1 MDQPDHAVSSL
12 ALSEALA
19 TNGWLTVDSIL
30 SSSEVQTARVALDEL
45 FEAEADIADDRGWHN
60 EIYRVSYAI
69 IAKHPALFEIALR
82 PKVVA
87 LARDLIGTDCVL
99 ASANGIDIM
108 ANSTGQRLHRDHRET
123 TPGRTLYLHIV
134 CALDSFR
141 TETGATLVVN
151 ASHRQP
157 LAERSPDEISASEKT
172 LRVEVAPGA
181 TVVFD
186 GCVVHGAGPN
196 STSERRRALHLF
208 FAKPWVQPH
217 WDFPAMF
224 AHRESE
230 LTDDQRQLL
239 GFNSRP
245 RRFNIKERII
255 ES

>member
-1 MDQPDHAVSSL
+1 MQGKKVLL
-12 ALSEALA
+12 AAADTFRAAAAEQ
-19 TNGWLTVDSIL
+19 LTIWS
-30 SSSEVQTARVALDEL
+30 
-45 FEAEADIADDRGWHN
+45 
-60 EIYRVSYAI
+60 
-69 IAKHPALFEIALR
+69 
-82 PKVVA
+82 
-87 LARDLIGTDCVL
+87 
-99 ASANGIDIM
+99 
-108 ANSTGQRLHRDHRET
+108 
-123 TPGRTLYLHIV
+123 
-134 CALDSFR
+134 
-141 TETGATLVVN
+141 
-151 ASHRQP
+151 
-157 LAERSPDEISASEKT
+157 ERSGVDIVKHEEGSDPA
-172 LRVEVAPGA
+172 A
-181 TVVFD
+181 VVFD